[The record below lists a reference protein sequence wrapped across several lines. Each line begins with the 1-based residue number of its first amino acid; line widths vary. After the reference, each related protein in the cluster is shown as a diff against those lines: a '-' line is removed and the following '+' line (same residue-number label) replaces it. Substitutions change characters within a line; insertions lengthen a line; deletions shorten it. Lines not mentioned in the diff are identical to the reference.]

1 MATVIPPP
9 PPPKP
14 VKSHQKPSAAT
25 NNSNNNHV
33 ISSTASHNGNGLSAA
48 TKHLS
53 ISNSNIISSSSSTPP
68 SLETEN
74 VVMTPRPRSSTNN
87 ATIILIERKLVE
99 EIGDRQHVAG
109 GDHTGIIINKDALNE
124 QKSIST
130 PAQLSLEFRVFL
142 ISANTGQHSQESRS
156 LRYWFRPWL
165 TDGDK
170 QAHVAQDFFTEL
182 VKPKEFPRGKRA
194 PFIPCIFFFLI
205 IIILFQITLDSLR
218 KSWNYCKK
226 VTTKFKHSKLS
237 CEFWNKLRRP
247 HLDHVSCAS
256 MQIIF
261 IFLSNTRKHCFG

>member
-14 VKSHQKPSAAT
+14 VKSHQQKQAT
-25 NNSNNNHV
+25 NINSNNNYV
-33 ISSTASHNGNGLSAA
+33 VSSSTTSHNGNGLLSSAA
-48 TKHLS
+48 AATTTAE
-53 ISNSNIISSSSSTPP
+53 SNFINGTTTNGSSSSSSSTPP
-68 SLETEN
+68 SLDREN

-87 ATIILIERKLVE
+87 STIILIERKLIE

-124 QKSIST
+124 QKSINT

-165 TDGDK
+165 IDDDK

-182 VKPKEFPRGKRA
+182 VKPKEFPRGKF
-194 PFIPCIFFFLI
+194 FIVFFF
-205 IIILFQITLDSLR
+205 R
-218 KSWNYCKK
+218 
-226 VTTKFKHSKLS
+226 
-237 CEFWNKLRRP
+237 
-247 HLDHVSCAS
+247 
-256 MQIIF
+256 
-261 IFLSNTRKHCFG
+261 